1 MNVRTDLSGKGGLPP
16 FGGSL
21 CICMER
27 LEWKRWGPALRDPLD
42 RMDDWNVEEAFRH
55 SAEGFGFVGNVGTG
69 SPAASGSF
77 LIAWTAGMWRR
88 PSAARKASA

>member
-1 MNVRTDLSGKGGLPP
+1 
-16 FGGSL
+16 
-21 CICMER
+21 
-27 LEWKRWGPALRDPLD
+27 
-42 RMDDWNVEEAFRH
+42 VEEVAFRR
-55 SAEGFGFVGNVGTG
+55 AEGFGFVGNVGTG